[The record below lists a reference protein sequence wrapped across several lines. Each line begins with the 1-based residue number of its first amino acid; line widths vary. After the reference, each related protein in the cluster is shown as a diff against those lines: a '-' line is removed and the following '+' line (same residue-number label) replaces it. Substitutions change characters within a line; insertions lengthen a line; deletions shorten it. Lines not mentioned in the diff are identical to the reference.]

1 MHSGGRS
8 MDQMMQYMILAAVLT
23 VIFGGMF
30 YYFGE
35 NLNIDVESQKDKADL
50 LKRQAAEQ
58 LKLIDV
64 MNSPLKVDVMNV
76 GLEPIII
83 KQVFVDGNTASF
95 TLTDMYGTTVTELD
109 VNKIITV
116 TPSITGT
123 ELQIITENNKIFSFD

>member
-1 MHSGGRS
+1 
-8 MDQMMQYMILAAVLT
+8 MILAAVLT